1 MADRFAIVP
10 GPQKASTGSTRQIT
24 AGRLTRFSPSG
35 SRPGPVI
42 SRSDFD
48 QQKTISSA
56 MSTENVDDTQLR
68 ARFD

>member
-35 SRPGPVI
+35 SRPGPAI
-42 SRSDFD
+42 SRSGFR
-48 QQKTISSA
+48 SA
-56 MSTENVDDTQLR
+56 EDHFER
-68 ARFD
+68 HEH